1 MFAKSSFVKFT
12 QLINNLVSFAGS
24 LVAVFSFCIA
34 VYGFFYPAK
43 IAEKVID
50 FETAFNEARND
61 LKNISNNISAISTN
75 TADTATNTQ
84 ATAANTASIA
94 DGVKTKLDWILNTPG
109 TSDFASLSLRNETTR
124 AVKGQVFVEVTQ
136 YQKNT
141 PEREHRTFK
150 DQVSF
155 IIPASESFRVSL
167 SEVFFMT
174 FPNDNW
180 VWKEDGKFCVYFEL
194 IDANLPPMVE
204 KRVYAGDKVLIDY
217 EYFEGSAQDCD

>member
-1 MFAKSSFVKFT
+1 MFAKSSFLKFT

-50 FETAFNEARND
+50 FETAFNEAQND
-61 LKNISNNISAISTN
+61 LRNISTNISAISTN

-94 DGVKTKLDWILNTPG
+94 DGVKTKLDWTLNN
-109 TSDFASLSLRNETTR
+109 SNDIASLWLTNETTR
-124 AVKGQVFVEVTQ
+124 AVKGQVFVEVTR

-141 PEREHRTFK
+141 PEQEHRTFK
-150 DQVSF
+150 DQVSSISYNTSVRDF
-155 IIPASESFRVSL
+155 LRFSFGINSC
-167 SEVFFMT
+167 E
-174 FPNDNW
+174 NA
-180 VWKEDGKFCVYFEL
+180 E
-194 IDANLPPMVE
+194 
-204 KRVYAGDKVLIDY
+204 
-217 EYFEGSAQDCD
+217 